1 MIDHNHLLSKNKRIT
16 FFNEDIVSQDMDS
29 DFNYDRP
36 RVFHTAER
44 EREEIAV
51 ELTEEAAA
59 QEKCVA
65 IIKEMTHVDMCLAD
79 TKEDIQILKVSSK
92 NSKSSI
98 VDNENKSH
106 SKENSQGK
114 KQEEKKSITIVEE
127 SSNY

>member
-1 MIDHNHLLSKNKRIT
+1 
-16 FFNEDIVSQDMDS
+16 
-29 DFNYDRP
+29 
-36 RVFHTAER
+36 
-44 EREEIAV
+44 
-51 ELTEEAAA
+51 
-59 QEKCVA
+59 
-65 IIKEMTHVDMCLAD
+65 MTHVDMCLAD